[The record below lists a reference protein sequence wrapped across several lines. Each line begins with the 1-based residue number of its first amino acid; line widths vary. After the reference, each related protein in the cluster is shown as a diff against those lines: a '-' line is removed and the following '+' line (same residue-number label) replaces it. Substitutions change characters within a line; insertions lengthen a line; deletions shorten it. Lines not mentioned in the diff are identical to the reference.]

1 MKLNNKYEYL
11 DINVINYINGI
22 LRITTN
28 ENFDEKEFVSWLSLA
43 DVESKNNPSGYV
55 RSCFKKEL
63 EKGTFQPKA
72 EVRYIPKT
80 QELINAIRDKGICV
94 LADESVWL
102 SVVWEYLLWKEI
114 DLNTCIRINHEVL
127 DKLDNSNSFNDY
139 KEQLM
144 NSPLLKP
151 YQINWKLVEEK
162 VKIKILG
169 WNKYL
174 DELEKL
180 ESEE

>member
-1 MKLNNKYEYL
+1 MQLRNAPNYL
-11 DINVINYINGI
+11 DTNIVRYINSI
-22 LRITTN
+22 IETTN
-28 ENFDEKEFVSWLSLA
+28 ENDFDENQFLEWLSLA
-43 DVESKNNPSGYV
+43 DVENKNNPSGYV

-63 EKGTFQPKA
+63 EKGTFKPKA
-72 EVRYIPKT
+72 KVEYLPNT
-80 QELINAIRDKGICV
+80 QELINAIRDKGVCV
-94 LADESVWL
+94 LADDSVWL

-114 DLNTCIRINHEVL
+114 DLNTCKRINHEVL
-127 DKLDNSNSFNDY
+127 DKLDNSKSFNDY

-162 VKIKILG
+162 CKIKILG

-174 DELEKL
+174 DELAKA